1 MHHIAFAVEDVQ
13 AALNDAQAAGCQLID
28 KAPRGG
34 AGGLRIGFLHPK
46 STFRVL
52 TELCGTK

>member
-1 MHHIAFAVEDVQ
+1 
-13 AALNDAQAAGCQLID
+13 LNDAQAAGCQLID

-34 AGGLRIGFLHPK
+34 AEGLRIGFLHPK